1 MSALGYLNAYPCVD
15 GPVLAPADPS
25 QVTARNAE
33 NATYAFVS
41 TTNSISA
48 GNPRFTYKFKSE
60 SERLQYK
67 LGQLNI
73 LGNRNLQT
81 LR

>member
-1 MSALGYLNAYPCVD
+1 MSAFGYLNAYPCVD
-15 GPVLAPADPS
+15 GPVLAPASQS

-41 TTNSISA
+41 TTNSINANDS
-48 GNPRFTYKFKSE
+48 RYQYKFKSE

-67 LGQLNI
+67 LGQLNV